1 MDHQFVPSC
10 DNISNDIQND
20 SNENSVVEGCDSKHV
35 LQEFKWLILLS
46 LIPGK

>member
-20 SNENSVVEGCDSKHV
+20 SNENSVAKNLKFFMVPLVNTLDIDK
-35 LQEFKWLILLS
+35 
-46 LIPGK
+46 

>member
-20 SNENSVVEGCDSKHV
+20 SNENSVVD
-35 LQEFKWLILLS
+35 LLVKKQIEQICYYS
-46 LIPGK
+46 M

>member
-20 SNENSVVEGCDSKHV
+20 SNENSVV
-35 LQEFKWLILLS
+35 LIDREEHSLPVVFPVYLALL
-46 LIPGK
+46 